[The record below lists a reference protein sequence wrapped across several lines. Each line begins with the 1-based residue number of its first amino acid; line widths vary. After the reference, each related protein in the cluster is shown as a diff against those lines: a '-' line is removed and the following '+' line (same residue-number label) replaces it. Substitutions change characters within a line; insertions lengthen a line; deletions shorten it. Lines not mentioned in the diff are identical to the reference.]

1 MGLLDSLLG
10 QVAGQMFGGGTQQP
24 QQGGMADLGG
34 MASVLG
40 GLLADN
46 GQYGGLG
53 GLASKFEQAGLGSA
67 MNSWIGTGQNENV
80 SGDQLHQALGDDVVS
95 GLASKLGMN
104 ASTLLPL
111 LVTMLPTI
119 IDKLTPHGKVP
130 AQGVG
135 SQNDLIASLD
145 NILRG

>member
-10 QVAGQMFGGGTQQP
+10 QVAGQMLGGTQQP
-24 QQGGMADLGG
+24 QGGTADLGG
-34 MASVLG
+34 MADVLG

-46 GQYGGLG
+46 GQHGGLG
-53 GLASKFEQAGLGSA
+53 GLMTKFEQAGLGGA
-67 MNSWIGTGQNENV
+67 MNSWIGTGQNESV

-95 GLASKLGMN
+95 GLSSKLGMN

-119 IDKLTPHGKVP
+119 IDKLTPDGKVP

-135 SQNDLIASLD
+135 NQNDLLASLS